1 MGASGLGLACYA
13 APHVPKHRKIHVPAT
28 SNEDRS
34 GARHVSKNSS
44 SSDTTYLFPKSVQ
57 KFVFVDTL
65 DESEHSRERE
75 KSVPSWQGLSFL
87 RSTPTLNEIRT
98 TLSSW
103 SWPESFSWLQEKA
116 SVLLLELSR
125 GPGSLY
131 DQVMKDPSDPAIHPE
146 CQWDAEVRVGDDLCI
161 NERAFLRMRRRRM
174 HRAFARLFGVDESEI
189 DERDLP
195 IVAIAGSGGGF
206 RAMSNTI
213 GSLIGAEKSGLLDCT
228 TYISGISGSCWALG
242 VLYSGVSGD
251 LTPQSA
257 AKHIAERIET
267 SYVDASVLDM
277 LTTHPT
283 NKYLL
288 AGIIRKANGP
298 TGNASLVDLYGTLVS
313 SRLLVPGDL
322 SRLDPRFL
330 SLSHFGRNIDDGSM
344 PLPVFTA
351 VLHAIPAEVDKSLEE
366 AKAQQE
372 NDTDPLSKQMAT
384 REEEEIAERSNWM
397 WFEFTPYEVGCDEIG
412 AWIPTWALG
421 RRFEKGKSVDRAP
434 ELSFSILTGIF
445 ASAFCAS
452 LQHYINE
459 VQPIL
464 RQLPVQLR
472 NWLNEIFMENRKEI
486 GVLHPVE
493 PDEIP
498 NFVKGMDGLLRENS
512 PAEVTERE
520 TLGFMDSGVE
530 LNIPYYPLLR
540 RNVDCIIALDA
551 SADSQDLWFAR
562 AEQYAAR
569 RGLST
574 WPKGARWPALIQSS
588 ESGEER
594 LVEEADSIASSVSDA
609 SAGAANRALAE
620 AQETEASDQA
630 QRVSDRSDANIPVDG
645 APILPGE
652 KSDVEGHP
660 TAGSRRMSSCTIWMG
675 SSSGSEDGQSTLL
688 ENIETQDLMRRDGIA
703 IVYNPLIPNDSVPGF
718 DPMSVSTW
726 SFSLER
732 EATEKVLRVA
742 ETNFVEGQ
750 EKIVKLLKA
759 IWLRKKTERERR
771 EKEIEQTRRVSVGTA
786 ARSACL
792 RPGAVHG
799 LRSLKTSASAQVSS
813 TPSTSAGTQSQL
825 PVTKVALQGSNQLSL
840 ETPQN
845 KAEYVL
851 STMDKIVNWGR
862 AGSMWPVTF
871 GLACCAVEMMHM
883 AAARYDQDRLGIIF
897 RASPRQAEI
906 MIVAG
911 TLTNKMAPAL
921 RKVYDQMPDP
931 RWVVSMGSCANGGG
945 YYHYSYSVVRGCDR
959 IVPVDIYVPGC
970 PPTAEA
976 LLYGML
982 QLQRKMRRSRKGV
995 LWVQVPEVNR
1005 MVYQSPSSV

>member
-13 APHVPKHRKIHVPAT
+13 APHVPKHRKIHVSAT
-28 SNEDRS
+28 SNEDKSRP
-34 GARHVSKNSS
+34 RHVSKNPSP
-44 SSDTTYLFPKSVQ
+44 SDTTYLFPKSI
-57 KFVFVDTL
+57 KDLVFVDTL
-65 DESEHSRERE
+65 DESDNSQERE
-75 KSVPSWQGLSFL
+75 KSMSSWQGLSFL
-87 RSTPTLNEIRT
+87 RSAPTLDEIRT
-98 TLSSW
+98 ALSSW

-131 DQVMKDPSDPAIHPE
+131 DQVVKDPSDPETHPE

-161 NERAFLRMRRRRM
+161 SERAFLRMRKRRM
-174 HRAFARLFGVDESEI
+174 RRAFARLFGVDESEI

-228 TYISGISGSCWALG
+228 TYISGTSGSCWALG

-257 AKHIAERIET
+257 AKHIADRIET

-277 LTTHPT
+277 LTTPPT

-288 AGIIRKANGP
+288 AGILRKANGP
-298 TGNASLVDLYGTLVS
+298 NGNASLVDLYGTLIS

-330 SLSHFGRNIDDGSM
+330 SLYHFGQNTDDGSM
-344 PLPVFTA
+344 PLPIFTA
-351 VLHAIPAEVDKSLEE
+351 VRHAIPPELDQSLEE
-366 AKAQQE
+366 AKSQQE
-372 NDTDPLSKQMAT
+372 NTTNPLRKQMAT
-384 REEEEIAERSNWM
+384 REEDEIAERSNWM

-452 LQHYINE
+452 LQHYVNE

-472 NWLNEIFMENRKEI
+472 NWLNEIVMENRKEI

-493 PDEIP
+493 PDEVP

-512 PAEVTERE
+512 PVEVTERE
-520 TLGFMDSGVE
+520 TLGFMDAGVE

-562 AEQYAAR
+562 AEQYAER

-574 WPKGARWPALIQSS
+574 WPKGAHWPALIQSS
-588 ESGEER
+588 EPGEEQ
-594 LVEEADSIASSVSDA
+594 LVQEAGSSVTSTSDA

-620 AQETEASDQA
+620 VQEMEASDQA
-630 QRVSDRSDANIPVDG
+630 HRVSDRSTDG
-645 APILPGE
+645 APILPDG
-652 KSDVEGHP
+652 KSDTEGHP
-660 TAGSRRMSSCTIWMG
+660 TIKSRRMSSCTIWMG
-675 SSSGSEDGQSTLL
+675 SSSGAEDGQSTLL
-688 ENIETQDLMRRDGIA
+688 ENIETQDLMQRDGIA
-703 IVYNPLIPNDSVPGF
+703 IVYNPLIPNDAVPGF

-732 EATEKVLRVA
+732 EEIEKVLKVA
-742 ETNFVEGQ
+742 EANFVEGQ

-759 IWLRKKTERERR
+759 IWLRKKAERERR
-771 EKEIEQTRRVSVGTA
+771 EKEIEQ
-786 ARSACL
+786 
-792 RPGAVHG
+792 
-799 LRSLKTSASAQVSS
+799 
-813 TPSTSAGTQSQL
+813 
-825 PVTKVALQGSNQLSL
+825 N
-840 ETPQN
+840 
-845 KAEYVL
+845 
-851 STMDKIVNWGR
+851 
-862 AGSMWPVTF
+862 
-871 GLACCAVEMMHM
+871 
-883 AAARYDQDRLGIIF
+883 
-897 RASPRQAEI
+897 
-906 MIVAG
+906 
-911 TLTNKMAPAL
+911 
-921 RKVYDQMPDP
+921 
-931 RWVVSMGSCANGGG
+931 
-945 YYHYSYSVVRGCDR
+945 
-959 IVPVDIYVPGC
+959 
-970 PPTAEA
+970 
-976 LLYGML
+976 
-982 QLQRKMRRSRKGV
+982 
-995 LWVQVPEVNR
+995 
-1005 MVYQSPSSV
+1005 